1 MQRDNERNVKVFLER
16 KSGGRIDGEV
26 SVQENGLAAPER
38 TNELRCDTGREEEA
52 AANLVRELVALA
64 KKRGVA
70 GIDEEA
76 GGDGVESGKAGRV
89 AAERLGLSGDK
100 GF

>member
-1 MQRDNERNVKVFLER
+1 MQCDEQRDVKLFLKR
-16 KSGGRIDGEV
+16 QSGGRIDGEV
-26 SVQENGLAAPER
+26 SVQENGLAALER
-38 TNELRCDTGREEEA
+38 TNEPRCNTGREEEA

-76 GGDGVESGKAGRV
+76 GGYGAESGKAGGV